1 MGFFKNLAR
10 GSAALFTGGASEAA
24 RSKGGKKA
32 LGGVTDAIGITNH
45 AGDAAL
51 AAQQAATRDANATT
65 WAMFNQ
71 GRADQQPWRDAGAKS
86 LGELSGQMGDLSRS
100 FTMTDFQ
107 QDPGYQFRMDEGQKA
122 LERGAAAKGGLMGGG
137 TLKALSRYGQDFASN
152 EYTNA
157 YNRFNNDRD
166 QRYSKLSSLAGVGQ
180 STSAQMANN
189 GMQAGQQVAQNQ
201 IGMGNAQAA
210 NSMAQSNRLG
220 NMIGQGAG
228 IAAMFS
234 DERLKTDIEPVSKED
249 LQELKD
255 KVKAYKFKYK
265 DQAHGEGDFIGVMAQ
280 QLEGTK
286 LGKNLVGYDSE
297 GYRYIN
303 TQKLMSLLLATLAG
317 A

>member
-1 MGFFKNLAR
+1 MGGHKKVF
-10 GSAALFTGGASEAA
+10 GAIKEA
-24 RSKGGKKA
+24 
-32 LGGVTDAIGITNH
+32 TGITNK
-45 AGDAAL
+45 AGEAAA
-51 AAQQAATRDANATT
+51 AAQAAAAKQANDTT
-65 WAMFNQ
+65 WKMYDQ
-71 GRADQQPWRDAGAKS
+71 GRKDMEPWRAAGAKS

-166 QRYSKLSSLAGVGQ
+166 QRFNKLSNLAGVGQ
-180 STSAQMANN
+180 SSAGQIANSGN
-189 GMQAGQQVAQNQ
+189 QAGQQVAQNQ
-201 IGMGNAQAA
+201 IGVGNAQAA

-234 DERLKTDIEPVSKED
+234 DERLKTDIEPISNED
-249 LQELKD
+249 LQEIKD
-255 KVKAYKFKYK
+255 KVRAYKFKYK
-265 DQAHGEGDFIGVMAQ
+265 DEKHGVGDFVGVMAQ
-280 QLEGTK
+280 ELETTK
-286 LGKNLVGYDSE
+286 LGKDLVGYDSE
-297 GYRYIN
+297 GLRFIN
-303 TQKLMSLLLATLAG
+303 THKLMSLLLATLAE